1 MKKGLKIRA
10 YPNTQQQ
17 QTLAQS
23 FGNVRWFWN
32 YSLNLWNETYSTT
45 GRGLSAKKVQDMLP
59 KLKKQPETDWLK
71 LAPSQSLQI
80 VAKNLGISFD
90 RFFKG
95 IASSPKFKG
104 KHDKQSLSVSN
115 TNVRVVKDNL
125 ITFPKLG
132 KLKVIFPD
140 NFDYSNFSFTTFT
153 LSKNKANQYFV
164 SFCIEY
170 EPDKPKQPF
179 RQAIG
184 LDFGLIDFI
193 SDSEGNTVKHPKHY
207 QKSEK
212 RKKFLGLAF
221 SRTEKGSKNRSKA
234 ALRKN
239 KVEQKI
245 VNQRKDF
252 QHKLSRKLVDEN
264 QIVCI
269 EDLAVSNMIKNSK
282 LAKALQQSAWH
293 QFTRVLE
300 YKCFEANRQ
309 FVKIGRF
316 YPSSKICNCCGH
328 KRIEKLTLDIREWNC
343 DSCGIKNQRDTNAA
357 KNIKD
362 EGLRTLR
369 LDESWETQVAT

>member
-10 YPNTQQQ
+10 YPNIEQQ

-32 YSLNLWNETYSTT
+32 YSLNLWNETYQST
-45 GRGLSAKKVQDMLP
+45 GSGLSAKKVQGMLP
-59 KLKKQPETDWLK
+59 KLKKQPETEWLK

-95 IASSPKFKG
+95 LAKAPKFKG

-140 NFDYSNFSFTTFT
+140 NFDYSNFTFTTVT
-153 LSKNKANQYFV
+153 LSRNKANQYYI
-164 SFCIEY
+164 SFCIDY
-170 EPDKPKQPF
+170 EPSKSKQPI

-193 SDSEGNTVKHPKHY
+193 SDSEGNKVKHPKHY
-207 QKSEK
+207 HKSEK
-212 RKKFLGLAF
+212 RKKFLDKAF
-221 SRTEKGSKNRSKA
+221 SRTKKGSKNRSKA

-282 LAKALQQSAWH
+282 LAKALQQSAWN
-293 QFTRVLE
+293 QFTKMLE
-300 YKCFEANRQ
+300 YKCKEANRQ

-328 KRIEKLTLDIREWNC
+328 KRIEKLTLDIREWVC
-343 DSCGIKNQRDTNAA
+343 SSCGTRNHRDINAA
-357 KNIKD
+357 KNIRD
-362 EGLRTLR
+362 EGLRNLG
-369 LDESWETQVAT
+369 LDESWVTQVVS

>member
-1 MKKGLKIRA
+1 M
-10 YPNTQQQ
+10 
-17 QTLAQS
+17 
-23 FGNVRWFWN
+23 
-32 YSLNLWNETYSTT
+32 
-45 GRGLSAKKVQDMLP
+45 SAKKVQDILP
-59 KLKKQPETDWLK
+59 KLKKQPETEWLK

-95 IASSPKFKG
+95 IAKAPKFKG

-132 KLKVIFPD
+132 KLKVIFPN
-140 NFDYSNFSFTTFT
+140 NFDYSNFIFTTVT
-153 LSKNKANQYFV
+153 LSKNKANQYYI

-170 EPDKPKQPF
+170 EPNKPKQPI

-193 SDSEGNTVKHPKHY
+193 SDSEGNTVKHPQHY

-212 RKKFLGLAF
+212 RKKFLDKAF
-221 SRTEKGSKNRSKA
+221 SRTQKGSKNRGKA

-269 EDLAVSNMIKNSK
+269 EDLAVSNMIKNSFF
-282 LAKALQQSAWH
+282 AKALQQSAWY

-300 YKCFEANRQ
+300 YKCKETNRQ

-328 KRIEKLTLDIREWNC
+328 KRIEKLTLDIREWVC
-343 DSCGIKNQRDTNAA
+343 GSCKIRNHRDINAS
-357 KNIKD
+357 KNIRD
-362 EGLRTLR
+362 EGLRILG
-369 LDESWETQVAT
+369 LDESWETQVVS